1 MWLISPSLFPH
12 SHACHESEKLLSVMP
27 KLDCNVCLPDIDLY
41 YDETAEIVE
50 KNRRLLEIALRHPEG
65 SKILN
70 AGRVVVLR
78 DGVISGFIPESAKNS

>member
-1 MWLISPSLFPH
+1 MWLIFPFLFRH
-12 SHACHESEKLLSVMP
+12 SYACHESEKLLSVMP
-27 KLDCNVCLPDIDLY
+27 KLDCNVCLPGIDLY

-50 KNRRLLEIALRHPEG
+50 KNQRLLEIALRYPEG

-78 DGVISGFIPESAKNS
+78 DGVISRFIPELARNS